1 MNSETLIHI
10 LIDLIIIGVLIYIY
24 RSNKR
29 YFIVSVLILLLIV
42 FLMPEFLLPSSL
54 WEYFLGN

>member
-29 YFIVSVLILLLIV
+29 YFIVSVLILLYLGALI
-42 FLMPEFLLPSSL
+42 
-54 WEYFLGN
+54 